1 MKIGV
6 PKELKNQEH
15 RVGLVPG
22 AARELILG
30 GHQVLVETGAG
41 AGIGYSDQH
50 YLEVG
55 AQVCFDVGQLF
66 LEADL
71 IVKVKEPLEAER
83 KKLRAGQI
91 LFTYLHLAAN
101 QQLTQE
107 LVGSGASCIAYE
119 TVTSTKGELPL
130 LAPMS
135 EVAGRMSIQAGAY
148 CLEKSHGGAGV
159 LLAGVAGT
167 LPGKVVVIGA
177 GVVGINATQI
187 AAGLGARVVALDR
200 SIERLRV
207 LEHLFPSRVE
217 TLFST
222 THAIETQVLDAD
234 LVIGAVLVSGA
245 RAPCLVSE
253 QVVKQMKPGSA
264 IVDVAID
271 QGGCIETSRPTSH
284 DSPTF
289 IQHGVVHYGVT
300 NMPGA
305 VAKTSSYAL
314 NHATLPYIQQLA
326 NLGLNEALKQNP
338 GLRDGLNIHQRQVTQ
353 QAVAELFDY
362 PFTDTIQLFL

>member
-6 PKELKNQEH
+6 PKEIKNQEH

-22 AARELILG
+22 AVRELALG
-30 GHQVLVETGAG
+30 GHQILVESNAG

-50 YLEVG
+50 YRAVG
-55 AQVCFDVGQLF
+55 AQICIDVDQLF

-71 IVKVKEPLEAER
+71 IVKVKEPLGSER
-83 KKLRAGQI
+83 NKLRPGQM
-91 LFTYLHLAAN
+91 LFTYLHLAAD
-101 QQLTQE
+101 QQLTQG
-107 LVGSGASCIAYE
+107 LVESGATCIAYE
-119 TVTSTKGELPL
+119 TVTNAKGELPL

-167 LPGKVVVIGA
+167 PPGKVVVIGA

-222 THAIETQVLDAD
+222 THGIETQVLDAD
-234 LVIGAVLVSGA
+234 LVVGAVLVSGA

-271 QGGCIETSRPTSH
+271 QGGCIATSHPTSH
-284 DSPTF
+284 DDPTF
-289 IQHGVVHYGVT
+289 IKHGVVHYGVT

-314 NHATLPYIQQLA
+314 NHATLPYIQELA
-326 NLGLNEALKQNP
+326 NLGFDYALKQNQ
-338 GLRDGLNIHQRQVTQ
+338 GLRDGLNIHRGQITQRP
-353 QAVAELFDY
+353 VAELFNY
-362 PFTDTIQLFL
+362 PYMDVAKLFC

>member
-6 PKELKNQEH
+6 PKEIKNQEH

-41 AGIGYSDQH
+41 ARIGHSDQH

-55 AQVCFDVGQLF
+55 AQVCFDVDQLF

-71 IVKVKEPLEAER
+71 IVKVKEPLDAER
-83 KKLRAGQI
+83 KKLRPGQI
-91 LFTYLHLAAN
+91 LFTYLHLAAD
-101 QQLTQE
+101 QQLTRE
-107 LVGSGASCIAYE
+107 LVDSGASCIAYE
-119 TVTSTKGELPL
+119 TVTNAKGELPL

-167 LPGKVVVIGA
+167 PPGKVVVIGA

-222 THAIETQVLDAD
+222 THGIETQVLDAD
-234 LVIGAVLVSGA
+234 LVVGAVLVSGA

-271 QGGCIETSRPTSH
+271 QGGCIATSRPTSH
-284 DSPTF
+284 DDPTF
-289 IQHGVVHYGVT
+289 VKHGVVHYGVT

-326 NLGLNEALKQNP
+326 DLGLDYALKQNH
-338 GLRDGLNIHQRQVTQ
+338 GLREGLNIHRGQITQRP
-353 QAVAELFDY
+353 VAELFNY
-362 PFTDTIQLFL
+362 PYVDVAKLF

>member
-1 MKIGV
+1 MKIAV

-22 AARELILG
+22 SVRELVLG
-30 GHQVLVETGAG
+30 GHQVLVETNASI
-41 AGIGYSDQH
+41 GIGYSDQD
-50 YLEVG
+50 YLAVG
-55 AQVCFDVGQLF
+55 AQIYTDVDQLF
-66 LEADL
+66 VDAEL
-71 IVKVKEPLEAER
+71 IIKVKEPLEIER
-83 KKLRAGQI
+83 NKLRPGQI
-91 LFTYLHLAAN
+91 LFTYLHLAAD
-101 QQLTQE
+101 QKVTDGLIE
-107 LVGSGASCIAYE
+107 SGATCIAYE
-119 TVTSTKGELPL
+119 SVTNKRGGLPL
-130 LAPMS
+130 LLPMS
-135 EVAGRMSIQAGAY
+135 EVAGRMSIQAGAF
-148 CLEKSHGGAGV
+148 CLEKSHGGSGV
-159 LLAGVAGT
+159 LLSGMAGVQPA
-167 LPGKVVVIGA
+167 KVVVIGA
-177 GVVGINATQI
+177 GTVGTNATQI
-187 AAGLGARVVALDR
+187 AAGLGARIVVLDR
-200 SIERLRV
+200 SVERLRI

-271 QGGCIETSRPTSH
+271 QGGCVETSRPTSH
-284 DSPTF
+284 DDPTF
-289 IQHGVVHYGVT
+289 IKHGVVHYGVT

-326 NLGLNEALKQNP
+326 DLGLDSALRTNH
-338 GLRDGLNIHQRQVTQ
+338 GLRDGLNIYQGQVTERP
-353 QAVAELFDY
+353 VAELFDY
-362 PFTDTIQLFL
+362 PYVDAAELFG